1 MVNKEIQKLT
11 MTEDAE
17 YTKKLSN
24 TIKRIEDYN
33 TGLRISCHPETVDIG
48 GIINGLFGLAGKVG
62 KWTNMI
68 QKWIFQGD
76 SLDISYTQKE
86 LGNIL
91 SYIDLISKSLGWSLD
106 ELMQKDST
114 DLKKR
119 QENDETLEFDD
130 SQEEQKSSDLTFAS
144 LKEYSE
150 KVTKEAE
157 ERLGKSAMRDSVSYT
172 YKK

>member
-1 MVNKEIQKLT
+1 MDWIKQIIECKKGNWESPGSLGQKI
-11 MTEDAE
+11 
-17 YTKKLSN
+17 KKIRMLH
-24 TIKRIEDYN
+24 R
-33 TGLRISCHPETVDIG
+33 
-48 GIINGLFGLAGKVG
+48 
-62 KWTNMI
+62 
-68 QKWIFQGD
+68 
-76 SLDISYTQKE
+76 YTQKE

>member
-48 GIINGLFGLAGKVG
+48 GIINGLFGLSGKVG
-62 KWTNMI
+62 KLTNMI

-91 SYIDLISKSLGWSLD
+91 SYIDLISKSLGWSL
-106 ELMQKDST
+106 
-114 DLKKR
+114 
-119 QENDETLEFDD
+119 
-130 SQEEQKSSDLTFAS
+130 
-144 LKEYSE
+144 
-150 KVTKEAE
+150 
-157 ERLGKSAMRDSVSYT
+157 KSAMRDSVSYT

>member
-1 MVNKEIQKLT
+1 M
-11 MTEDAE
+11 
-17 YTKKLSN
+17 S
-24 TIKRIEDYN
+24 
-33 TGLRISCHPETVDIG
+33 
-48 GIINGLFGLAGKVG
+48 GKVG
-62 KWTNMI
+62 KLTNMI

-76 SLDISYTQKE
+76 SLDISYT
-86 LGNIL
+86 
-91 SYIDLISKSLGWSLD
+91 
-106 ELMQKDST
+106 QKDST

>member
-1 MVNKEIQKLT
+1 
-11 MTEDAE
+11 
-17 YTKKLSN
+17 
-24 TIKRIEDYN
+24 
-33 TGLRISCHPETVDIG
+33 
-48 GIINGLFGLAGKVG
+48 
-62 KWTNMI
+62 MI

-76 SLDISYTQKE
+76 SLDISYT
-86 LGNIL
+86 
-91 SYIDLISKSLGWSLD
+91 
-106 ELMQKDST
+106 QKDST

>member
-1 MVNKEIQKLT
+1 M
-11 MTEDAE
+11 
-17 YTKKLSN
+17 S
-24 TIKRIEDYN
+24 
-33 TGLRISCHPETVDIG
+33 
-48 GIINGLFGLAGKVG
+48 GKVG
-62 KWTNMI
+62 KLTNMI

-144 LKEYSE
+144 LKDYSE

>member
-48 GIINGLFGLAGKVG
+48 GIINGLFGLSGKVG
-62 KWTNMI
+62 KLTNMI

-86 LGNIL
+86 LGNKRIFL
-91 SYIDLISKSLGWSLD
+91 FHVRIPQKKKKDMTAVI
-106 ELMQKDST
+106 MQ
-114 DLKKR
+114 
-119 QENDETLEFDD
+119 EFTV
-130 SQEEQKSSDLTFAS
+130 LNTG
-144 LKEYSE
+144 
-150 KVTKEAE
+150 V
-157 ERLGKSAMRDSVSYT
+157 
-172 YKK
+172 

>member
-1 MVNKEIQKLT
+1 MDWIKQIIECKKGNWESPGSLGQKI
-11 MTEDAE
+11 
-17 YTKKLSN
+17 KK
-24 TIKRIEDYN
+24 IRM
-33 TGLRISCHPETVDIG
+33 LRR
-48 GIINGLFGLAGKVG
+48 
-62 KWTNMI
+62 
-68 QKWIFQGD
+68 
-76 SLDISYTQKE
+76 YTQKE

>member
-1 MVNKEIQKLT
+1 M
-11 MTEDAE
+11 
-17 YTKKLSN
+17 S
-24 TIKRIEDYN
+24 
-33 TGLRISCHPETVDIG
+33 
-48 GIINGLFGLAGKVG
+48 GKVG
-62 KWTNMI
+62 KLTNMI
-68 QKWIFQGD
+68 QKWIFFFFL
-76 SLDISYTQKE
+76 LDISYTQKE

>member
-48 GIINGLFGLAGKVG
+48 GIINGLFGLSGKVG
-62 KWTNMI
+62 KLTNMI

-130 SQEEQKSSDLTFAS
+130 FQEEQKSSDLTFAS

>member
-1 MVNKEIQKLT
+1 
-11 MTEDAE
+11 
-17 YTKKLSN
+17 
-24 TIKRIEDYN
+24 
-33 TGLRISCHPETVDIG
+33 
-48 GIINGLFGLAGKVG
+48 
-62 KWTNMI
+62 MI

-86 LGNIL
+86 
-91 SYIDLISKSLGWSLD
+91 
-106 ELMQKDST
+106 
-114 DLKKR
+114 LKKR

>member
-48 GIINGLFGLAGKVG
+48 GIINGLFGLSGKVG
-62 KWTNMI
+62 KLTNMI

-91 SYIDLISKSLGWSLD
+91 SYIDLIS
-106 ELMQKDST
+106 
-114 DLKKR
+114 
-119 QENDETLEFDD
+119 
-130 SQEEQKSSDLTFAS
+130 
-144 LKEYSE
+144 
-150 KVTKEAE
+150 VC
-157 ERLGKSAMRDSVSYT
+157 
-172 YKK
+172 

>member
-1 MVNKEIQKLT
+1 M
-11 MTEDAE
+11 M
-17 YTKKLSN
+17 
-24 TIKRIEDYN
+24 
-33 TGLRISCHPETVDIG
+33 
-48 GIINGLFGLAGKVG
+48 
-62 KWTNMI
+62 

-157 ERLGKSAMRDSVSYT
+157 AFTLLLSVITVIGANVISDSNNKVAST
-172 YKK
+172 EVKAATTIPAYKDMIKVES